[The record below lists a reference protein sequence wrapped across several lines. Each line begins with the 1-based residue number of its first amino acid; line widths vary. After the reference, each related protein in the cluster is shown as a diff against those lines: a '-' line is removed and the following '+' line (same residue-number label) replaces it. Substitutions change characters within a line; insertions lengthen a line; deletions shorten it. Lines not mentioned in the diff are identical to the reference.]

1 MVRESLPK
9 YQEFAVLIRAPVDS
23 VFAFLDDPLALA
35 AHMRKSSMRMMGS
48 RMAVEVDAAGG
59 RVLNSRIA
67 MHGSFL
73 GIPIS
78 LEEVVTERDEPHRKC
93 WETTGT
99 PRLLVIAHYRVGF
112 ELAPNGDATRLR
124 VFIHYSLPVTPPGSW
139 LGSLFGSFYARWC
152 TKTVATDAAA
162 QINATRT
169 E

>member
-1 MVRESLPK
+1 MAEERLPR
-9 YQEFAVLIRAPVDS
+9 YEEFSVLIRAPIAK
-23 VFAFLDDPLALA
+23 VFAFLDDPMAPA
-35 AHMRKSSMRMMGS
+35 AHMRKSSMRMLGS
-48 RMAVEVDAAGG
+48 RMAVEVDAGGG
-59 RVLNSRIA
+59 RVVNSRIA

-99 PRLLVIAHYRVGF
+99 PRLLVIAHYRMGF

-139 LGSLFGSFYARWC
+139 LGSLFGAFYARWC